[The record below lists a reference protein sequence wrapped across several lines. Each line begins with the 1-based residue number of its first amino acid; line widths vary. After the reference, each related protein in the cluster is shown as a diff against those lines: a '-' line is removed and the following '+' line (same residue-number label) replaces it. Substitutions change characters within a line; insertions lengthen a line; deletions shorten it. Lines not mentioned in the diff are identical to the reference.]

1 MAWLMFEGL
10 GVGVGVGVDVGL
22 MFERVNFRSDLGFI
36 WVWEWF
42 QIWCLKLG
50 FDCICEGWMILWGF
64 ENNKS
69 WTFGWLGIKLVR
81 FNIFLRVWLIL
92 V

>member
-10 GVGVGVGVDVGL
+10 GVGVGVGVGVGL

-42 QIWCLKLG
+42 QI
-50 FDCICEGWMILWGF
+50 
-64 ENNKS
+64 
-69 WTFGWLGIKLVR
+69 
-81 FNIFLRVWLIL
+81 
-92 V
+92 